1 MKLCMLRACLA
12 KNCRERRSPVRTTS
26 TLRKKLVKK
35 IYADTKRK
43 GETRT

>member
-1 MKLCMLRACLA
+1 
-12 KNCRERRSPVRTTS
+12 
-26 TLRKKLVKK
+26 VKK